1 MAMKSA
7 FAPFLSSR
15 ETSFAVFLLIAWMTF
30 SACFVSDVST
40 VWQVVFVLVSVLAT
54 FVITTSLG
62 YFDGLRLVPR
72 WSDLLIVSFGV
83 PIGAGIGRFGVG
95 MLGGVSL
102 DSPLKLV
109 GLSGAV
115 ALCTFCAHAWWCRAL
130 VRWGHRRTIAL
141 AVAPAER
148 ELIVD
153 AAFTPEIRSYVDF
166 VDLSEVRTVLD
177 EASGRAIDLI
187 IISRLAAREFDA
199 EGLLLRAHLA
209 GIPIVD
215 ERRIRADLSG
225 RIRVE
230 GTDMWTYL
238 LEATPQTPLLRLFAA
253 VKVGSEPVLAC
264 TLGLLLAPIFLVLCF
279 LIPWTSRGPIFY
291 RQTRTGYLGQ
301 PFSLIKFRSMRIDAE
316 AQGLR
321 WASDND
327 ERTTRLGR
335 FMRRTRLDELPQLW
349 NVIRGEM
356 SFCGP
361 RPERPE
367 VYTALADQIPLFP
380 LRTLVRP
387 GITGWAQVYAGYAAS
402 VEESALKLEYDLYYI
417 QNLSPRL
424 DLIVLAKTVAV
435 ALCGDARGRS
445 ERSLRNGIPIQSE
458 TL

>member
-1 MAMKSA
+1 MAMKSVLA
-7 FAPFLSSR
+7 TFLSSR
-15 ETSFAVFLLIAWMTF
+15 ETSFAVFLLIAWMTT
-30 SACFVSDVST
+30 SACFVSDVSP
-40 VWQVVFVLVSVLAT
+40 VWQVVFVLVSALAT

-95 MLGGVSL
+95 VFGGVSL

-109 GLSGAV
+109 GLSSAV
-115 ALCTFCAHAWWCRAL
+115 ALCTFGAHAWWCRAL

-148 ELIVD
+148 ESIVD
-153 AAFTPEIRSYVDF
+153 SAFTPELRSYVDF
-166 VDLSEVRTVLD
+166 VELSEVRTALD

-225 RIRVE
+225 RIRVD

-253 VKVGSEPVLAC
+253 VKVGSEPILAC
-264 TLGLLLAPIFLVLCF
+264 ILGLALAPIFLVLCI

-301 PFSLIKFRSMRIDAE
+301 PFSLVKFRSMRIDAE

-367 VYTALADQIPLFP
+367 VYTALAQQIPLFP

-445 ERSLRNGIPIQSE
+445 ERSLRDGIPIQSE